1 MSVVTDAEF
10 RSLCSVLG
18 VPEITEDERFSTAV
32 ARGQNAGAFVELIGG
47 RLGKLTC
54 AEFVERARK
63 FDLPG
68 SVVISL
74 EELPDTPQVKHN
86 EVFVEREHPTAGRIR
101 EVRSAPR
108 FSKTPAVVSSPAPA
122 YGQHSDDIVTELG
135 LDASALRAAGVIL

>member
-18 VPEITEDERFSTAV
+18 VPEIADDERFSTAV

-108 FSKTPAVVSSPAPA
+108 FSKTPAVVSSFAPA